1 MRSNEWESAYRIEEI
16 HDMRNT
22 DSRNQLVVKSNVL
35 IQRARFNLT
44 MQEQRILIF
53 LISNIKPNDSGL
65 DRYYFSFKEFCDVC
79 GIELEGDTYSYLKD
93 TLKRLSDK
101 SIWIDAEWNYGGKHY
116 AGQNL
121 VRWINSVKASEMS
134 SAVWIKFH
142 DEMLP
147 YLFQLRTQFTQ
158 YQLRNVLAMNSTYAA
173 ALYELLKSYE
183 YLQRPIDFSLGELK
197 FMLGA
202 DEIKSYEVYN
212 CFRQKVLDI
221 AMREINTYSDLSVT
235 YKPLKDGRKVAR
247 IIFAFQKKRDEN
259 ELHKTLI
266 AQESRF
272 NPRQLPGQV
281 SFDEV

>member
-1 MRSNEWESAYRIEEI
+1 
-16 HDMRNT
+16 
-22 DSRNQLVVKSNVL
+22 
-35 IQRARFNLT
+35 